1 MTTTFNLNLLAE
13 TQPSICIPR
22 VFNNIAEKKIRQVF
36 DELNLGKISRIDI
49 KERKNEKG
57 EVFNRVYIHFE
68 KWFWNEDAQTARRKL
83 ILGKEIKIIYDKPWF
98 WKVSASKWEPP
109 TNQKLLLQDNL
120 KPVKCSSSVYI
131 KFDDEEDVTD
141 EFGRSLHLSD
151 LNTDEFGRSLHLSD
165 LNTDEFGRSLHLS
178 DLNASTDKFG
188 RDLSL
193 SDLNISTDKF
203 KSDLSL
209 SDLNISTDKFGRDLS
224 LSDLNTTDEFGRDI
238 SLKRDYDERRRIEC
252 INNFRP
258 INRRLNDRRLNDRS
272 SNDRRSNDRRSN
284 DRRSNDRRS
293 NDMRKPIEERV
304 KEIEE
309 EPIVEEQK
317 MRPFASVT
325 EDVDN
330 LNIPKFE
337 IDYGAPLPVP
347 KINRKIIKKPNVP
360 VSVKR
365 PINWYD
371 ETDDTDDDEET
382 NNTDVFLTQV
392 FNKISINDNDIRPRS
407 PDYPPPKNQ
416 EEEEFDLYA
425 DLDL

>member
-1 MTTTFNLNLLAE
+1 MTKTFNLNLLAE

-109 TNQKLLLQDNL
+109 TNQKLLLQESQ
-120 KPVKCSSSVYI
+120 KQVKRSSSVYI

-178 DLNASTDKFG
+178 DLNT
-188 RDLSL
+188 
-193 SDLNISTDKF
+193 STDKF

-209 SDLNISTDKFGRDLS
+209 SDLNTTDKFKSDLSRSDLNISTDKFGRDLS

-258 INRRLNDRRLNDRS
+258 INRRISNDRKLNDRRA
-272 SNDRRSNDRRSN
+272 NDRRANN
-284 DRRSNDRRS
+284 
-293 NDMRKPIEERV
+293 MRKPIEERV
-304 KEIEE
+304 KEIEQ
-309 EPIVEEQK
+309 EPLVEEQK
-317 MRPFASVT
+317 IRPFGSVT

-330 LNIPKFE
+330 LNIPTFE
-337 IDYGAPLPVP
+337 IDYGTPLPVP
-347 KINRKIIKKPNVP
+347 KINRKIIKNPNVP

-371 ETDDTDDDEET
+371 EVDTDDDEET
-382 NNTDVFLTQV
+382 NDTDVFLTQV
-392 FNKISINDNDIRPRS
+392 FNKINLNDIRPRS

-425 DLDL
+425 DLDLDL

>member
-1 MTTTFNLNLLAE
+1 MSTFNLNLLAE

-22 VFNNIAEKKIRQVF
+22 VFNNISEKKIRQVF
-36 DELNLGKISRIDI
+36 DELSLGKISRIDI

-109 TNQKLLLQDNL
+109 KRCDNL
-120 KPVKCSSSVYI
+120 TQKHVTRGSSSVYL

-141 EFGRSLHLSD
+141 EFGRDLRLSD
-151 LNTDEFGRSLHLSD
+151 LNTDEYDRRGLSLSD
-165 LNTDEFGRSLHLS
+165 LHTDDFGRDLSLS
-178 DLNASTDKFG
+178 DLHITTDKFGDDFG

-193 SDLNISTDKF
+193 SDLNIT
-203 KSDLSL
+203 
-209 SDLNISTDKFGRDLS
+209 TDKFGRDLS
-224 LSDLNTTDEFGRDI
+224 FKRDLNATDEFGRDI
-238 SLKRDYDERRRIEC
+238 SLKRDYDERRIDRINNL

-258 INRRLNDRRLNDRS
+258 INRRI

-293 NDMRKPIEERV
+293 IPVVPET
-304 KEIEE
+304 EE
-309 EPIVEEQK
+309 EEQEQEEHK
-317 MRPFASVT
+317 IRPFVSIS

-330 LNIPKFE
+330 LNIPKFD
-337 IDYGAPLPVP
+337 IDYGTPLPVP
-347 KINRKIIKKPNVP
+347 KINRKIIKKPNLP
-360 VSVKR
+360 VSVPIPIPITKR
-365 PINWYD
+365 PNNWYD
-371 ETDDTDDDEET
+371 DDDTDDEET
-382 NNTDVFLTQV
+382 NDTDVFLTQI
-392 FNKISINDNDIRPRS
+392 FKKISINDNDNFRPRS

-416 EEEEFDLYA
+416 EEEEEFDIYA
-425 DLDL
+425 DLDLDL

>member
-1 MTTTFNLNLLAE
+1 M
-13 TQPSICIPR
+13 
-22 VFNNIAEKKIRQVF
+22 
-36 DELNLGKISRIDI
+36 
-49 KERKNEKG
+49 
-57 EVFNRVYIHFE
+57 
-68 KWFWNEDAQTARRKL
+68 
-83 ILGKEIKIIYDKPWF
+83 
-98 WKVSASKWEPP
+98 SASKWEPP
-109 TNQKLLLQDNL
+109 TNQKLLLQESQ
-120 KPVKCSSSVYI
+120 KQVKRSSSVYI

-178 DLNASTDKFG
+178 DLNTSTDKFG

-193 SDLNISTDKF
+193 SDLNTTDKF

-209 SDLNISTDKFGRDLS
+209 SDLNTSTDKFGRDLS
-224 LSDLNTTDEFGRDI
+224 LSDLNTTDEFGRDL
-238 SLKRDYDERRRIEC
+238 SLKRDYNERRRIEC

-258 INRRLNDRRLNDRS
+258 INRRLNDRR

-284 DRRSNDRRS
+284 DRR
-293 NDMRKPIEERV
+293 KPIEERV
-304 KEIEE
+304 KEIEQ
-309 EPIVEEQK
+309 EPLVEEQK
-317 MRPFASVT
+317 IRPFVSVT

-337 IDYGAPLPVP
+337 IDYGTPLPIP

-371 ETDDTDDDEET
+371 DADTDDEEET
-382 NNTDVFLTQV
+382 NDTDVFLTQV

-416 EEEEFDLYA
+416 EEEEFDIYA
-425 DLDL
+425 DLDLDL

>member
-1 MTTTFNLNLLAE
+1 MRSTYKTIKLISIKMTSNFNLNLLAE

-83 ILGKEIKIIYDKPWF
+83 ILGKEIKIIYDNPWF

-109 TNQKLLLQDNL
+109 KRCDNL
-120 KPVKCSSSVYI
+120 SQKQVKSSSSVYI
-131 KFDDEEDVTD
+131 KYDDEEDD

-165 LNTDEFGRSLHLS
+165 LNI
-178 DLNASTDKFG
+178 STEEYG
-188 RDLSL
+188 CDLSL
-193 SDLNISTDKF
+193 SDLNISTDE
-203 KSDLSL
+203 
-209 SDLNISTDKFGRDLS
+209 FGRDLS
-224 LSDLNTTDEFGRDI
+224 L
-238 SLKRDYDERRRIEC
+238 KRDYEERRRIEL

-258 INRRLNDRRLNDRS
+258 INRRLNDRRA
-272 SNDRRSNDRRSN
+272 NDRRSNDRRA
-284 DRRSNDRRS
+284 

-309 EPIVEEQK
+309 EERQI
-317 MRPFASVT
+317 RPLFVSVD

-337 IDYGAPLPVP
+337 IDYGTPLIVP
-347 KINRKIIKKPNVP
+347 KINRKIIKKIKTKTVP
-360 VSVKR
+360 K
-365 PINWYD
+365 PQINWYD
-371 ETDDTDDDEET
+371 DDTDDDDEQ
-382 NNTDVFLTQV
+382 NDTDVFLTEV
-392 FNKISINDNDIRPRS
+392 FNKISINDIRPRS

-416 EEEEFDLYA
+416 EEEEEFDIYA
-425 DLDL
+425 DLDLDL

>member
-1 MTTTFNLNLLAE
+1 MANNFNLNLLAE

-68 KWFWNEDAQTARRKL
+68 KWFCNEDAQTARRKL

-109 TNQKLLLQDNL
+109 KRCDNL
-120 KPVKCSSSVYI
+120 SQKQVKSSSSVYI
-131 KFDDEEDVTD
+131 KYDEEDE

-165 LNTDEFGRSLHLS
+165 LNTDEFGLLS
-178 DLNASTDKFG
+178 DLNISTHEFKKDLSLGDLNISTDEFG

-193 SDLNISTDKF
+193 SDLNISTDE
-203 KSDLSL
+203 
-209 SDLNISTDKFGRDLS
+209 FGRDLS
-224 LSDLNTTDEFGRDI
+224 L
-238 SLKRDYDERRRIEC
+238 KRDYEERRRIEL

-258 INRRLNDRRLNDRS
+258 INRRLNDRRLNDRRLNDRRANDRRTNDRRL
-272 SNDRRSNDRRSN
+272 NDRRSNDRRSN
-284 DRRSNDRRS
+284 DRRAEPV
-293 NDMRKPIEERV
+293 KEPEEPEEEER
-304 KEIEE
+304 KL
-309 EPIVEEQK
+309 
-317 MRPFASVT
+317 RPFISVD

-337 IDYGAPLPVP
+337 IDYGTPLIVP
-347 KINRKIIKKPNVP
+347 KINRKIIKKKINTKTVP
-360 VSVKR
+360 K
-365 PINWYD
+365 PQINWYD
-371 ETDDTDDDEET
+371 DDSDDDNDT
-382 NNTDVFLTQV
+382 NDTDVFLTEV
-392 FNKISINDNDIRPRS
+392 FNKISINDIRPRS

-416 EEEEFDLYA
+416 EEEEEFDIYA
-425 DLDL
+425 DLDLDL

>member
-109 TNQKLLLQDNL
+109 TNQKLLLQESQ
-120 KPVKCSSSVYI
+120 KQVKRSSSVYI

-178 DLNASTDKFG
+178 DLN
-188 RDLSL
+188 
-193 SDLNISTDKF
+193 ISTDKF

-209 SDLNISTDKFGRDLS
+209 SDLNTTDKFKSDLSLSDLNTSTDKFGRDLS
-224 LSDLNTTDEFGRDI
+224 LSDLNTTDEFGRDL
-238 SLKRDYDERRRIEC
+238 SLKRDYNERRRIEC

-258 INRRLNDRRLNDRS
+258 INRRLNDRR

-284 DRRSNDRRS
+284 DRR
-293 NDMRKPIEERV
+293 KPIEERV
-304 KEIEE
+304 KEIEQ
-309 EPIVEEQK
+309 EPLVEEQK
-317 MRPFASVT
+317 IRPFVSVT

-337 IDYGAPLPVP
+337 IDYGTPLPIP
-347 KINRKIIKKPNVP
+347 KINRKIIKNPNVP

-371 ETDDTDDDEET
+371 DADTDDEEET
-382 NNTDVFLTQV
+382 NDTDVFLTQV

-416 EEEEFDLYA
+416 EEEEFDIYA
-425 DLDL
+425 DLDLDL

>member
-109 TNQKLLLQDNL
+109 TNQKLLLQESQ
-120 KPVKCSSSVYI
+120 KQVKRSSSVYI

-178 DLNASTDKFG
+178 DLNTDEFG
-188 RDLSL
+188 RSL
-193 SDLNISTDKF
+193 H
-203 KSDLSL
+203 L

-224 LSDLNTTDEFGRDI
+224 LSDLNTTDEFGRDL

-258 INRRLNDRRLNDRS
+258 INRRLNDRRSNDRRTNDRRS
-272 SNDRRSNDRRSN
+272 NDRRLNDRRSNDRRSN
-284 DRRSNDRRS
+284 DI
-293 NDMRKPIEERV
+293 RKPIEERV
-304 KEIEE
+304 KEIEQ
-309 EPIVEEQK
+309 EPLVEEQK
-317 MRPFASVT
+317 IRPFVSVT

-330 LNIPKFE
+330 LNIPKFD
-337 IDYGAPLPVP
+337 IDYGTPLPIP

-371 ETDDTDDDEET
+371 DADTDDEEET
-382 NNTDVFLTQV
+382 NDTDVFLTQV

-416 EEEEFDLYA
+416 EEEEFDIYA

>member
-1 MTTTFNLNLLAE
+1 MTSNFNLNLLAE

-120 KPVKCSSSVYI
+120 SQKQVKRSSSVYI

-165 LNTDEFGRSLHLS
+165 LNT
-178 DLNASTDKFG
+178 STDKFG

-193 SDLNISTDKF
+193 SDLNTSTDKF

-209 SDLNISTDKFGRDLS
+209 IDLNISTDKFGRDLS

-258 INRRLNDRRLNDRS
+258 INRRLNDRRLNDRKT
-272 SNDRRSNDRRSN
+272 N

-317 MRPFASVT
+317 MIPFASVT

-330 LNIPKFE
+330 LNIPKFD

-347 KINRKIIKKPNVP
+347 KINRKIIKKPNVS
-360 VSVKR
+360 VSVPIPIPKK

-371 ETDDTDDDEET
+371 EVDTDDDEET
-382 NNTDVFLTQV
+382 NDTDVFLTQV

-407 PDYPPPKNQ
+407 PDYPSPKNQ
-416 EEEEFDLYA
+416 EEEEFDIYA
-425 DLDL
+425 DLDLDL

>member
-1 MTTTFNLNLLAE
+1 MTSNFNLNLLAE

-120 KPVKCSSSVYI
+120 SQKQVKRSSSVYI

-178 DLNASTDKFG
+178 DLNTTDKFG

-193 SDLNISTDKF
+193 SDLNTSTGKF

-209 SDLNISTDKFGRDLS
+209 SDLNTSTDKFGRDLS

-258 INRRLNDRRLNDRS
+258 INRRLNDRRLNDR
-272 SNDRRSNDRRSN
+272 
-284 DRRSNDRRS
+284 RS
-293 NDMRKPIEERV
+293 NDMRKPIKERV

-330 LNIPKFE
+330 LNIQKFE

-347 KINRKIIKKPNVP
+347 KINRKIIKKPNVS
-360 VSVKR
+360 VSVPIPIPKKR
-365 PINWYD
+365 INWYD

-382 NNTDVFLTQV
+382 NDTDVFLTQV

-416 EEEEFDLYA
+416 EEEEFDIYA
-425 DLDL
+425 DLDLDL